1 MNPAEQLPKG
11 ISDNA
16 KIALESAG
24 SVLKLLPIVVICMS
38 IAVLEKIDLSTAYRE
53 YLGDRSDNDKR
64 QIVSDFV
71 RIGTEGCPF
80 KGVNIAEFIP
90 MPMIQHLVFK
100 MGILL
105 PPICKLNILL
115 SQYEAL
121 IDTSLEITK
130 KQTNQHYSVELSS

>member
-16 KIALESAG
+16 KISLESAG
-24 SVLKLLPIVVICMS
+24 SVLKLLPIVATCMS
-38 IAVLEKIDLSTAYRE
+38 ISAMEKIDLSAAYRE

-64 QIVSDFV
+64 KIVSDFV

-80 KGVNIAEFIP
+80 KGVNVAEFIP
-90 MPMIQHLVFK
+90 MPIIQHLVFK

-105 PPICKLNILL
+105 PSICKLNILL
-115 SQYEAL
+115 YQYEAL
-121 IDTSLEITK
+121 IDTSLEITQK
-130 KQTNQHYSVELSS
+130 ANQSTLLSGAL